1 MAMTD
6 PIADFLT
13 RIRNAIQA
21 RHDEVDVPASGIK
34 TAIAKIMKEEGFI
47 KNYKV
52 LKNNRQGIIRI
63 ALKRMDGN
71 ESAIIGLKRVSKPGL
86 RVYVGADEI
95 PKVRNGMG
103 IAVLSTPKGVLTDR
117 QSRKEHVGGE
127 VLCKIW

>member
-21 RHDEVDVPASGIK
+21 RKDELDIPASGIK

-63 ALKRMDGN
+63 ALKRSEGN

-86 RVYVGADEI
+86 RVYVGAGDI

-103 IAVLSTPKGVLTDR
+103 VAILSTPKGLLTDR

>member
-21 RHDEVDVPASGIK
+21 RKDEVDIPASGLK

-63 ALKRMDGN
+63 TLKRSEGDQG
-71 ESAIIGLKRVSKPGL
+71 AIIGLKRVSKPGL
-86 RVYVGADEI
+86 RVYVGAGEI

-103 IAVLSTPKGVLTDR
+103 IAVLSTPKGLLTDR

>member
-21 RHDEVDVPASGIK
+21 RKDELDIPASGIK

-63 ALKRMDGN
+63 ALKRSEGN
-71 ESAIIGLKRVSKPGL
+71 ESAIVGLKRVSKPGL
-86 RVYVGADEI
+86 RVYVGAGDI
-95 PKVRNGMG
+95 PIVRNGMG
-103 IAVLSTPKGVLTDR
+103 IAVLSTPKGLLTDR

>member
-6 PIADFLT
+6 PIADLLT
-13 RIRNAIQA
+13 QIRNAVQA
-21 RHDEVDVPASGIK
+21 RKEAVDIPASNIK
-34 TAIAKIMKEEGFI
+34 ISITKILKDEGYV

-63 ALKRMDGN
+63 TFRKQDGD
-71 ESAIIGLKRVSKPGL
+71 EGVIHGLKRISKPGL

-95 PKVRNGMG
+95 PKILNGLG
-103 IAVLSTPKGVLTDR
+103 VAILSTPKGVLTDR

-127 VLCKIW
+127 VLCAVW

>member
-21 RHDEVDVPASGIK
+21 GKEEVDIPASGIK

-63 ALKRMDGN
+63 TLKRTEGGQG
-71 ESAIIGLKRVSKPGL
+71 AIIGLKRVSTPGL
-86 RVYVGADEI
+86 RVYVGAGEI

-103 IAVLSTPKGVLTDR
+103 VAVLSTPKGLLTDR

-127 VLCKIW
+127 ILCKIW